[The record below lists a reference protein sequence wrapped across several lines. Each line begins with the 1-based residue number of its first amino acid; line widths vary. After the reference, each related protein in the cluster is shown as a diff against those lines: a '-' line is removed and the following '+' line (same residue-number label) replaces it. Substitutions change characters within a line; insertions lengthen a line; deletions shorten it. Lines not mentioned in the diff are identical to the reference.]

1 MQPMKSKVSHG
12 EDMCSKQS
20 AGLPIVWNATVPNQW
35 RHGES
40 PSQPQ
45 GQESGA
51 PENCTQ
57 AKETLRFPV
66 SFQKLLTWFHAREKV
81 TFKRVPNVAL
91 QESTS
96 MAIENAL
103 LVDQEMEKEKFLA
116 CLWHVGS
123 RPADALSKKKE
134 TAHNIECL
142 QRLLK
147 VLAQYTDSSHMRSLL
162 RVAPEGMIVKHR
174 DACMQAF
181 LSPPKYQHEVQ
192 VLCRTS
198 RFEMRGVGKN
208 FDQHCA
214 DSWLSDDCWAGY
226 GRNWSIRIAD
236 TSYTKLKTR
245 GHESRWVV
253 MFMHRTGAKW
263 LFPPYQGI
271 LNKSITAVFYPSM
284 SKDGPQVQCFPQ
296 FCILNR
302 HNEMTYQHNPHLTG
316 YGVWIPVRP
325 CWLAGNAHNNPF
337 GTPMW

>member
-147 VLAQYTDSSHMRSLL
+147 VLAEYTDSSHMRSLL

-192 VLCRTS
+192 NR
-198 RFEMRGVGKN
+198 
-208 FDQHCA
+208 
-214 DSWLSDDCWAGY
+214 
-226 GRNWSIRIAD
+226 
-236 TSYTKLKTR
+236 
-245 GHESRWVV
+245 
-253 MFMHRTGAKW
+253 AKW

-296 FCILNR
+296 FRILNR

-337 GTPMW
+337 GTPM

>member
-57 AKETLRFPV
+57 AKERLRFPV
-66 SFQKLLTWFHAREKV
+66 SFQKLLTWFHARETV

-192 VLCRTS
+192 QVLALAKLIHTVRATLFQCH
-198 RFEMRGVGKN
+198 FEGVAA
-208 FDQHCA
+208 QCLLPHPC
-214 DSWLSDDCWAGY
+214 
-226 GRNWSIRIAD
+226 
-236 TSYTKLKTR
+236 T
-245 GHESRWVV
+245 
-253 MFMHRTGAKW
+253 RTGAKW

-296 FCILNR
+296 FCKLNQ

-337 GTPMW
+337 GTPM